1 MSDKKRRRI
10 TTAAQEGTTVELVET
25 IQKPTEEIKEV
36 KEETQDPHAE
46 FYDESGE
53 FLWDAYEATCVT
65 RTRKPNPHIKTKNGD
80 KVYSREPYAQELY
93 DILSDNSPEIIPSL
107 RIGEI
112 HTGEIYA
119 VDQEWIT
126 VDIGYRESVYV
137 KASKESEEV
146 KCEQDVWPRQHPS
159 QSTVENC

>member
-25 IQKPTEEIKEV
+25 IQKPTEEVKEV
-36 KEETQDPHAE
+36 KEETQDPHAQ

-93 DILSDNSPEIIPSL
+93 DILSLLDRQNWSGRVFLRVMFFNVPSVL
-107 RIGEI
+107 
-112 HTGEIYA
+112 
-119 VDQEWIT
+119 
-126 VDIGYRESVYV
+126 ESRSVFPLNDLMPPAKV
-137 KASKESEEV
+137 RTTLLIV
-146 KCEQDVWPRQHPS
+146 
-159 QSTVENC
+159 